1 MGSWT
6 DWSEQT
12 ESFSG
17 TAAYKIKFERPSNH
31 QGPWLLN
38 LGDLRESAKVWLN
51 NKYVGTVW
59 ANPYNIVLKELKKG
73 KNTLRLEVTNLGS
86 NRIKAKEA
94 RGEEWKNFYEINM
107 VSLDYQPFDAS
118 RLDVLK
124 SGLLEDPILIPL
136 ENSP

>member
-1 MGSWT
+1 MVGGN
-6 DWSEQT
+6 E
-12 ESFSG
+12 
-17 TAAYKIKFERPSNH
+17 NH
-31 QGPWLLN
+31 YWLEATN
-38 LGDLRESAKVWLN
+38 VEEECK
-51 NKYVGTVW
+51 
-59 ANPYNIVLKELKKG
+59 KELKKG
-73 KNTLRLEVTNLGS
+73 KNTLRREVTNLGS